1 MKKSIFYY
9 LFAVVCTVCLFTACS
24 DDDDDDNKTTLTVDN
39 IVGTYTGALQVMGQ
53 SIPNI
58 PITVSKVSAS
68 KVKVELKDFTFAG
81 ISVGDISAECA
92 ATPES
97 DGNKLDLN
105 GAANVTVAALGN
117 IELPIVIDGD
127 ATANKLDIDIDITG
141 VPAIGAIKV
150 EFEGTK

>member
-24 DDDDDDNKTTLTVDN
+24 DDDDDDKTTLTVDN

-92 ATPES
+92 VTPES
-97 DGNKLDLN
+97 DGNKLDLH

-117 IELPIVIDGD
+117 IELPIVIDGY

-141 VPAIGAIKV
+141 IPAIGAIKV